1 MVNRRSI
8 TPIFSSVKKQNIRIK
23 SRLFILL
30 IAFVVFPPILTIFTT
45 LPAAA
50 ATVAGFTPGELSV
63 DQSGGAG
70 YTLPIGIPAG
80 VAGMQPELSINYNSG
95 SGNGL
100 LGVGFSL
107 GGFSSIH
114 RCGATRVQDGFN
126 RGVQLNDNDRFC
138 LDGQRLIAI
147 SGAVGVD
154 GTEYR
159 TALDGFSRIIS
170 HGQQGSG
177 PHHWT
182 VETKAGQTLE
192 FGNSDDSRVEVLG
205 QKSVRFWAVNQIA
218 DAVGNLITY
227 HYHENTSQGEHYAD
241 EISYSDVTVKFH
253 YATRPDRQSGFS
265 LGGGIK
271 SSQRLTAIESF
282 VGDQPVKRYNLD
294 YIQGET
300 TGRSLLTRLTE
311 CDGDNNCLPAT
322 RFEFE
327 QPIKG
332 HNTALVTSDVNGS
345 GRSEADYERHLQDV
359 NGDGRTDLVL
369 IKKSE
374 AEVFVFP
381 GKRDGTLEGIA
392 VHSDPAGSGWTSS
405 AYTRHLL
412 DVDSDGVTDWVM
424 SRKNGSAVSVFTG
437 QGEGS
442 FSTTAITTE
451 ITGIARSD
459 SSYEHRFSDI
469 NGDGYVDFI
478 LLQKSEGRAYVH
490 SGAGDG
496 TFSVTPK
503 VTEVNGSGWS
513 EADFK
518 RHLFDA
524 TGDGLVDLVMSGVKQ
539 ASLHVFAGKR
549 DGSFVTTPMASVI
562 PGRWS
567 SAAHNRRFR
576 DANGD
581 GVTDFVLTSTAE
593 FTANVFLG
601 HGDGSFELS
610 PVNSNPEG
618 SGWTANAHTSE
629 FLDMDGDGIAD
640 LVMTSVA
647 TATLDIFPGLGNG
660 AFAQSATTVTLSGH
674 HSDSYDRRFGDIQGD
689 GKVDLL
695 LLKRDKAV
703 VKTTRSRYSA
713 ERVTAIFDGL
723 GNSTTIEYKPLTD
736 PDVYTKGSGA
746 QAHELDLQAPLYVVS
761 QVSTPDGVGGD
772 KRTNYQYAGLKVHLQ
787 GRGSLGFASMVAIDE
802 QTGIVTTTAFRQDY
816 PFTGQVSRTEQR
828 LADSTL
834 LGETTADYSATTPHN
849 DKVYFA
855 YSPQSVEK
863 SYDLDGTLLVTT
875 TTDSLYDD
883 YGNPTQITVTTTDS
897 LGTETKKTLSDY
909 TNDTDLWHLGRLTG
923 ATTTHSYSGAQ
934 SSITRPSITRTS
946 AFEYN
951 SDGLLSR
958 EIIEPDKLIQRK
970 KTATDYDRFGNKI
983 KVTISGFL
991 TPTHSSSSQ
1000 YSPDGRFPISV
1011 TNALGH
1017 SESRSYD
1024 PLRGTMTGLTGPNGL
1039 TTTWKYD
1046 SFGRQIREDRPD
1058 GTWSTVYR
1066 GMCGLTCP
1074 DDAPDGTVL
1083 YTTTESAGSTPTTT
1097 YSNKLG
1103 QVTRKVTTGFDGT
1116 LVYQDTEY
1124 NARGQVS
1131 RSSQPYFKNETS
1143 HWSQTEYDILGRP
1156 TRVTQQGPGG
1166 TPIENRFSY
1175 SGFTTT
1181 VTNAK
1186 GHIKTTTKNA
1196 QGKVVRVDEEEGGWV
1211 TYQYDAIG
1219 NLRVTDAN
1227 GAITTLTYDTLG
1239 RHKTAMDDPDMGQWR
1254 YQYDI
1259 FGNLIK
1265 QTDAKGQTV
1274 TQNFDPLDRMIK
1286 RVEPE
1291 GTTTWTYDSAANGMD
1306 EETGKSIGKLV
1317 KVTAPDGYIK
1327 TLGYDR
1333 LGRATTV
1340 ATTADGQTHSI
1351 TSAYDE
1357 FSRVSKVT
1365 RPRGF
1370 VVKNDYNEQGYLKAI
1385 RTPEAQISDYDT
1397 LHLSQKWDEIQPRLE
1412 EELQAAQ
1419 AEADQLGAQAA
1430 VYRARAAVYYQ
1441 SAEQLREAAPNKAF
1455 LEEDRKQTIVS
1466 LQQSAAD
1473 HNDLAD
1479 QLEEEAAEYQQVA
1492 DAILG
1497 MMPTEW
1503 QQRWFLSAKAR
1514 YDNYAQEAIR
1524 KIESAYQANLAAPRV
1539 WIPIQ
1544 VGNITI
1550 FVKGKPGF
1558 SGRSAITDK
1567 EADHLET
1574 IAEWEAGTASLLRQL
1589 AADARAQQHARD
1601 KFDNAVA
1608 KQPASEQAAAN
1619 APTPASVLTEEE
1631 LEAYNAPDYLE
1642 TDGSALAE
1650 YYTQQVEV
1658 QQTRQR
1664 QIETERTDYARTAS
1678 RLTQNSVAYSTMV
1691 RLLQGGSGEIGE
1703 IGEITFWRATGRDAA
1718 GRLTSSIVGNGLETQ
1733 KHYDQ
1738 ATGQLQNIV
1747 SSFGSAPA
1755 TRHLE
1760 YQYDSLNSVTSR
1772 IDHIQGLS
1780 EDFEYDRLDRLT
1792 QSYVSG
1798 QIGEIPYD
1806 STVDYSYDAQGN
1818 ILKKSDIGGYFYG
1831 DQERTSGNAG
1841 PHALLSAGVNH
1852 SGYQYDANGSMT
1864 SGGGRTIQWTSYN
1877 KPRKFTKGSTTVHFK
1892 YGPDR
1897 QRTRKVAGSTITN
1910 YVGNLYEQVKTDE
1923 TIEHKHFI
1931 HADGQLVAMHIKTVE
1946 RSTWAKLP
1954 DRTRYLHRDA
1964 LGSIDTITDGQGN
1977 IAERM
1982 SYEPFGARRGGDW
1995 RVGTGLPVIPAFT
2008 NRGFTGHEHVDEMDL
2023 IHMNGRVYDP
2033 TLGRF
2038 LSADPTMQFPYSS
2051 QGYNRYSYVHNNP
2064 LKYTDPSGYGL
2075 SDIFKVIIAIAAAA
2089 IIGPMVGAWVKGMV
2103 LANGVAA
2110 AYSSVQMLAALSYAS
2125 TMGAIAGG
2133 AAAGFVMGGIMSG
2146 SVKGALKGA
2155 VFGAISGGMA
2165 YGIGHGF
2172 GLPKN
2177 PFVKAVAHGVSQ
2189 GAVGAARG
2197 GKFKASFL
2205 GAFVGH
2211 VVGGPIKTMMGK
2223 ASVAARTTAT
2233 AIIGGVSAV
2242 AGGGKFANGA
2252 VSAAFVHLFNA
2263 EKGGFWDKAR
2273 KDFKEW
2279 MHDRTNPPLTG
2290 KAAAIG
2296 VGVDFVVLEWGA
2308 TGALGIAKYD
2318 FDMNGST
2325 DAWGFYWTKSDY
2337 VAGADIGVQLEY
2349 NIPNKTSSFLGSAK
2363 EIGGSYYLLDLSVS
2377 APDGTANELTGTF
2390 GAGPGGGL
2398 HYAELTTSTFIF
2410 WK

>member
-1 MVNRRSI
+1 
-8 TPIFSSVKKQNIRIK
+8 
-23 SRLFILL
+23 
-30 IAFVVFPPILTIFTT
+30 
-45 LPAAA
+45 
-50 ATVAGFTPGELSV
+50 
-63 DQSGGAG
+63 
-70 YTLPIGIPAG
+70 
-80 VAGMQPELSINYNSG
+80 
-95 SGNGL
+95 
-100 LGVGFSL
+100 
-107 GGFSSIH
+107 
-114 RCGATRVQDGFN
+114 
-126 RGVQLNDNDRFC
+126 
-138 LDGQRLIAI
+138 
-147 SGAVGVD
+147 
-154 GTEYR
+154 
-159 TALDGFSRIIS
+159 
-170 HGQQGSG
+170 
-177 PHHWT
+177 
-182 VETKAGQTLE
+182 
-192 FGNSDDSRVEVLG
+192 
-205 QKSVRFWAVNQIA
+205 
-218 DAVGNLITY
+218 
-227 HYHENTSQGEHYAD
+227 
-241 EISYSDVTVKFH
+241 
-253 YATRPDRQSGFS
+253 
-265 LGGGIK
+265 
-271 SSQRLTAIESF
+271 
-282 VGDQPVKRYNLD
+282 
-294 YIQGET
+294 
-300 TGRSLLTRLTE
+300 
-311 CDGDNNCLPAT
+311 
-322 RFEFE
+322 
-327 QPIKG
+327 
-332 HNTALVTSDVNGS
+332 
-345 GRSEADYERHLQDV
+345 
-359 NGDGRTDLVL
+359 
-369 IKKSE
+369 
-374 AEVFVFP
+374 
-381 GKRDGTLEGIA
+381 
-392 VHSDPAGSGWTSS
+392 
-405 AYTRHLL
+405 
-412 DVDSDGVTDWVM
+412 
-424 SRKNGSAVSVFTG
+424 
-437 QGEGS
+437 
-442 FSTTAITTE
+442 
-451 ITGIARSD
+451 
-459 SSYEHRFSDI
+459 
-469 NGDGYVDFI
+469 
-478 LLQKSEGRAYVH
+478 
-490 SGAGDG
+490 
-496 TFSVTPK
+496 
-503 VTEVNGSGWS
+503 
-513 EADFK
+513 
-518 RHLFDA
+518 
-524 TGDGLVDLVMSGVKQ
+524 
-539 ASLHVFAGKR
+539 
-549 DGSFVTTPMASVI
+549 
-562 PGRWS
+562 
-567 SAAHNRRFR
+567 
-576 DANGD
+576 
-581 GVTDFVLTSTAE
+581 
-593 FTANVFLG
+593 
-601 HGDGSFELS
+601 
-610 PVNSNPEG
+610 
-618 SGWTANAHTSE
+618 
-629 FLDMDGDGIAD
+629 
-640 LVMTSVA
+640 MTS
-647 TATLDIFPGLGNG
+647 
-660 AFAQSATTVTLSGH
+660 
-674 HSDSYDRRFGDIQGD
+674 
-689 GKVDLL
+689 
-695 LLKRDKAV
+695 
-703 VKTTRSRYSA
+703 
-713 ERVTAIFDGL
+713 
-723 GNSTTIEYKPLTD
+723 
-736 PDVYTKGSGA
+736 
-746 QAHELDLQAPLYVVS
+746 
-761 QVSTPDGVGGD
+761 
-772 KRTNYQYAGLKVHLQ
+772 
-787 GRGSLGFASMVAIDE
+787 
-802 QTGIVTTTAFRQDY
+802 
-816 PFTGQVSRTEQR
+816 
-828 LADSTL
+828 
-834 LGETTADYSATTPHN
+834 
-849 DKVYFA
+849 
-855 YSPQSVEK
+855 
-863 SYDLDGTLLVTT
+863 
-875 TTDSLYDD
+875 
-883 YGNPTQITVTTTDS
+883 
-897 LGTETKKTLSDY
+897 
-909 TNDTDLWHLGRLTG
+909 
-923 ATTTHSYSGAQ
+923 
-934 SSITRPSITRTS
+934 
-946 AFEYN
+946 
-951 SDGLLSR
+951 
-958 EIIEPDKLIQRK
+958 
-970 KTATDYDRFGNKI
+970 
-983 KVTISGFL
+983 
-991 TPTHSSSSQ
+991 
-1000 YSPDGRFPISV
+1000 
-1011 TNALGH
+1011 
-1017 SESRSYD
+1017 
-1024 PLRGTMTGLTGPNGL
+1024 LTGPNGL

-1046 SFGRQIREDRPD
+1046 SFGRQIREDRAD

-1116 LVYQDTEY
+1116 RVYQDTEY

-1239 RHKTAMDDPDMGQWR
+1239 RHKTAMDDPNMGQWR

-1479 QLEEEAAEYQQVA
+1479 QLEQEAAEYQQVA

-1514 YDNYAQEAIR
+1514 YDNYAREAIK
-1524 KIESAYQANLAAPRV
+1524 KIESAYQVNLAAPLV

-1544 VGNITI
+1544 VGDITI

-1608 KQPASEQAAAN
+1608 KQPASDQAAAN
-1619 APTPASVLTEEE
+1619 APTPASVLSEEE

-1650 YYTQQVEV
+1650 YYTRQVEV

-1664 QIETERTDYARTAS
+1664 QIETERNDVARTAS

-1691 RLLQGGSGEIGE
+1691 RLLQGDTGA
-1703 IGEITFWRATGRDAA
+1703 ITFWRATGRDAA

-1747 SSFGSAPA
+1747 SGFGSAPS

-1760 YQYDSLNSVTSR
+1760 YQYDSLNSVTR
-1772 IDHIQGLS
+1772 RTDHIQELKES
-1780 EDFEYDRLDRLT
+1780 FEYDRLDRLT
-1792 QSYVSG
+1792 KSYVSG
-1798 QIGEIPYD
+1798 QIGEIAYN
-1806 STVDYSYDAQGN
+1806 SKVVYSYDAQGN
-1818 ILKKSDIGGYFYG
+1818 IHNKSDIGDYLYG
-1831 DQERTSGNAG
+1831 DQERTSGHAG
-1841 PHALLSAGVNH
+1841 PHALLSAGPNH
-1852 SGYQYDANGSMT
+1852 TGYQYDANGNMVQ
-1864 SGGGRTIQWTSYN
+1864 GGGRSISWSSFN
-1877 KPRKFTKGSTTVHFK
+1877 KPTSFTKGDTRVLFK

-1897 QRTRKVAGSTITN
+1897 TRYLKTTGTSTTHYAGNAYERIESDNKV
-1910 YVGNLYEQVKTDE
+1910 
-1923 TIEHKHFI
+1923 EHKHFI
-1931 HADGQLVAMHIKTVE
+1931 YADGQLVAIHAKTIDDSV
-1946 RSTWAKLP
+1946 AKP
-1954 DRTRYLHRDA
+1954 DKTRYLHRDA

-1977 IAERM
+1977 IVERM
-1982 SYEPFGARRGGDW
+1982 SYEPFGARRSGDW
-1995 RVGTGLPVIPAFT
+1995 RVATGLPYIPTLT

-2038 LSADPTMQFPYSS
+2038 LSADPTMQSPYSS
-2051 QGYNRYSYVHNNP
+2051 QGFNRYSYVHNNP

-2075 SDIFKVIIAIAAAA
+2075 SDIFKVVVAIAAAA
-2089 IIGPMVGAWVKGMV
+2089 IVGPMVGAWVKGMV

-2146 SVKGALKGA
+2146 SIKGAMKGA
-2155 VFGAISGGMA
+2155 AFGAMSGGMA

-2172 GLPKN
+2172 GLPDSISL
-2177 PFVKAVAHGVSQ
+2177 KAVAHGVTQ
-2189 GAVGAARG
+2189 GVIGTARG

-2205 GAFVGH
+2205 GSFVGH
-2211 VVGGPIKTMMGK
+2211 VVGGPIKSMMGK
-2223 ASVAARTTAT
+2223 ASVAARTTAA
-2233 AIIGGVSAV
+2233 AIIGGVAAV

-2252 VSAAFVHLFNA
+2252 VSAAFTHLFNNEMTANKGSIQISDA
-2263 EKGGFWDKAR
+2263 EREYAAKGERFGFWMSRFLKGDPFAPTGLMVATNDGLAAWGANSIGMAFNSFSHEKLTALGVDLMRTYVKYVDADYLDMNAGNWRGVLSNDQITQWHHEVFPKNNIPKYAYPGTYILNRYDSFICKGGC
-2273 KDFKEW
+2273 
-2279 MHDRTNPPLTG
+2279 
-2290 KAAAIG
+2290 
-2296 VGVDFVVLEWGA
+2296 
-2308 TGALGIAKYD
+2308 
-2318 FDMNGST
+2318 
-2325 DAWGFYWTKSDY
+2325 
-2337 VAGADIGVQLEY
+2337 
-2349 NIPNKTSSFLGSAK
+2349 
-2363 EIGGSYYLLDLSVS
+2363 
-2377 APDGTANELTGTF
+2377 DGYS
-2390 GAGPGGGL
+2390 P
-2398 HYAELTTSTFIF
+2398 
-2410 WK
+2410 